1 MASPRMPSKTGIRCT
16 YHSSARPRLSAQLHK
31 LLMQF
36 AAFLFKLLKINGG
49 QGRIRTFVPRKEGQ
63 IYSLLALT
71 THPPVQKLSGEAAIS
86 LRPADRF
93 CIRRLS
99 TSNLQ
104 SKRST
109 ANLNSQNRETKV
121 AHKDH
126 REDHCSLAST
136 TRKSSEW
143 SALEKPVRR
152 LPNPPPA
159 GQFYL
164 RSEDRSL
171 ELAKGFEPPTC

>member
-1 MASPRMPSKTGIRCT
+1 
-16 YHSSARPRLSAQLHK
+16 
-31 LLMQF
+31 
-36 AAFLFKLLKINGG
+36 
-49 QGRIRTFVPRKEGQ
+49 
-63 IYSLLALT
+63 
-71 THPPVQKLSGEAAIS
+71 VQKLSGEAAIS

-171 ELAKGFEPPTC
+171 ELAKGFEPPTL

>member
-1 MASPRMPSKTGIRCT
+1 
-16 YHSSARPRLSAQLHK
+16 
-31 LLMQF
+31 
-36 AAFLFKLLKINGG
+36 
-49 QGRIRTFVPRKEGQ
+49 
-63 IYSLLALT
+63 
-71 THPPVQKLSGEAAIS
+71 VQKLSGEAAIS
-86 LRPADRF
+86 LRPADRALRPP
-93 CIRRLS
+93 IVDVES
-99 TSNLQ
+99 AEQTQHSY
-104 SKRST
+104 
-109 ANLNSQNRETKV
+109 LNSQNRETKV

-164 RSEDRSL
+164 HLKTVLWSWRRDSNPRPSDYKSDAL
-171 ELAKGFEPPTC
+171 PAELRQQILGIAALSRKPIPLIPSACPGQL

>member
-1 MASPRMPSKTGIRCT
+1 
-16 YHSSARPRLSAQLHK
+16 
-31 LLMQF
+31 
-36 AAFLFKLLKINGG
+36 
-49 QGRIRTFVPRKEGQ
+49 
-63 IYSLLALT
+63 
-71 THPPVQKLSGEAAIS
+71 VQKLSGEAAIS

-93 CIRRLS
+93 CIRRSS

-109 ANLNSQNRETKV
+109 ANFNSQNRETKV

-159 GQFYL
+159 GQFYSS
-164 RSEDRSL
+164 SEDLFSGAGEGIRTPDPLITNQMLYRLSY
-171 ELAKGFEPPTC
+171 ASKFSG